1 VSIHSERIAYREAA
15 RPVLEVKDVDK
26 SFGGTH
32 ALRGVSIAF
41 HGAEVHAI
49 VGENGAGK
57 STLVKILSG
66 VYPAGSFRG
75 SLRLDSRDLS
85 VRSIFEAEQ
94 AGVFLVPQDLQTVP
108 GISVAGNL
116 FLNREPGRFGFAS
129 LGRMHKQASSLLE
142 EFGIYCDPADPIAR
156 LPMAQQQFVIIT
168 RAMMHGVKVLA
179 LDEPT
184 AALTV
189 AESAVLFAHLTTMRS
204 RGIAILYI
212 SHRLDEIVRI
222 ADRISVLR
230 DGALVDSVRPGETQ
244 TAKRRVVRA
253 MVGRDIELVAR
264 AEAPIG
270 APKLELRSLSLAGR
284 RSSTPLL
291 DRIDLAVRR
300 GEVVG
305 LFGAVG
311 CGSDEV
317 VKLLLGIETRG
328 QSGVVSID
336 GKPVEI
342 RSPAHALKLG
352 VGYLPGDR
360 QRDAAFP
367 NLSIIENMD
376 TLVANE
382 VARWGMIRPS
392 RQLALA
398 ASYYAR
404 FKIKARSMDDPIRTL
419 SGGNQQKVILA
430 RILASDPDIFLLHD
444 PTQGV
449 DIATKK
455 EVYTVID
462 ALARQGKAIL
472 VVSSDLEEILV
483 NCDTIVVLHGGRVAL
498 NCNRT
503 VASQEMIL
511 SAATSSAAS

>member
-1 VSIHSERIAYREAA
+1 
-15 RPVLEVKDVDK
+15 
-26 SFGGTH
+26 
-32 ALRGVSIAF
+32 
-41 HGAEVHAI
+41 
-49 VGENGAGK
+49 
-57 STLVKILSG
+57 
-66 VYPAGSFRG
+66 
-75 SLRLDSRDLS
+75 LDGRDLS

-108 GISVAGNL
+108 GISIAANL

-129 LGRMHKQASSLLE
+129 LGRMHKQASALLE
-142 EFGIYCDPADPIAR
+142 EFGIRCDPADPIAR
-156 LPMAQQQFVIIT
+156 LPMAQQQLVIIT

-184 AALTV
+184 AALTG

-212 SHRLDEIVRI
+212 SHRLDEIARI

-230 DGALVDSVRPGETQ
+230 DGSLVDSVGPGETQ

-253 MVGRDIELVAR
+253 MIGRDIELVTRTEGA
-264 AEAPIG
+264 IG

-291 DRIDLAVRR
+291 DKVDLAVRR

-352 VGYLPGDR
+352 VG
-360 QRDAAFP
+360 
-367 NLSIIENMD
+367 
-376 TLVANE
+376 
-382 VARWGMIRPS
+382 
-392 RQLALA
+392 
-398 ASYYAR
+398 
-404 FKIKARSMDDPIRTL
+404 
-419 SGGNQQKVILA
+419 
-430 RILASDPDIFLLHD
+430 
-444 PTQGV
+444 
-449 DIATKK
+449 
-455 EVYTVID
+455 
-462 ALARQGKAIL
+462 
-472 VVSSDLEEILV
+472 
-483 NCDTIVVLHGGRVAL
+483 
-498 NCNRT
+498 
-503 VASQEMIL
+503 
-511 SAATSSAAS
+511 

>member
-1 VSIHSERIAYREAA
+1 MSSHSSLTADLEAA
-15 RPVLEVKDVDK
+15 RPLLEVKDLDK

-32 ALRGVSIAF
+32 ALRGVSMAF
-41 HGAEVHAI
+41 HGGEVHAI

-66 VYPAGSFRG
+66 VYPVGSFRG
-75 SLRLDSRDLS
+75 SLHLDGRRLS

-108 GISVAGNL
+108 ELSVAENL

-129 LGRMHKQASSLLE
+129 LGRMYRQASALLE
-142 EFGIYCDPADPIAR
+142 EFGIHCDPADPIAR
-156 LPMAQQQFVIIT
+156 LSRAQQQLVIIT

-184 AALTV
+184 AALTD
-189 AESAVLFAHLTTMRS
+189 AESAVLFAHLTTMRG

-230 DGALVDSVRPGETQ
+230 DGSLVDSVEPGQTQ
-244 TAKRRVVRA
+244 TAKRRIVRA
-253 MVGRDIELVAR
+253 MVGRDIELVTR
-264 AEAPIG
+264 TEASIG

-284 RSSTPLL
+284 RSPTPRL
-291 DRIDLAVRR
+291 DTVDLAVRR

-317 VKLLLGIETRG
+317 VKVLLGIETRG
-328 QSGVVSID
+328 QSGVVAID
-336 GKPVEI
+336 GKPVGI
-342 RSPAHALKLG
+342 TSPAHALKLG

-360 QRDAAFP
+360 QKDAAFL
-367 NLSIIENMD
+367 NLSITENLD
-376 TLVANE
+376 VLVPNQ
-382 VARWGMIRPS
+382 VARWGIIRPS
-392 RQLALA
+392 RQAALVA
-398 ASYYAR
+398 GYHAQ
-404 FKIKARSMDDPIRTL
+404 FKIKARSTDDPIRTL

-430 RILASDPDIFLLHD
+430 RILAADPGIFLFHD

-455 EVYTVID
+455 EVYMVID
-462 ALARQGKAIL
+462 ALAGQGKAIL

-483 NCDTIVVLHGGRVAL
+483 TCDTIVVLHAGRVAL
-498 NCNRT
+498 NCNRS

-511 SAATSSAAS
+511 AAATSSAAS